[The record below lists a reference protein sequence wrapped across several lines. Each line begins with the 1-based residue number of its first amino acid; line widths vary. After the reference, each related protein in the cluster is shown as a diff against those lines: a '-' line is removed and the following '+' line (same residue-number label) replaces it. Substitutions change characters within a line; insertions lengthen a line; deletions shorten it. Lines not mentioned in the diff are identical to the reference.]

1 MKKHDFSR
9 LKREVYKMPAF
20 VRRALLERG
29 LMRAYRE
36 RPPYQQNDYI
46 GWITR
51 AKLETTRR
59 KRLAQMLAELAR
71 GDKYMKMEY
80 RPKERANTLPD
91 ETRDLRIAT
100 RRLQDRNDPVISGKN
115 LSRRVAGLKAPRRG

>member
-1 MKKHDFSR
+1 MKKQDFSR
-9 LKREVYKMPAF
+9 LKREVHKMPAD

-29 LMRAYRE
+29 LMKAYRE

-71 GDKYMKMEY
+71 GDTYMKMDY
-80 RPKERANTLPD
+80 RA
-91 ETRDLRIAT
+91 
-100 RRLQDRNDPVISGKN
+100 RR
-115 LSRRVAGLKAPRRG
+115 